1 MFIYVSDVSI
11 LSHNIIKEYVKNKNV
26 AIDATLGNGY
36 DCDFLSSCFKKVY
49 AFEIQKEAC
58 EKYIDKNNNVIIIN
72 ESHHKIDKFINEEVD
87 CVCYNLGYL
96 PGGNKEITTLAE
108 TSLKSIQLSL
118 NLLSKNGIISIA
130 IYRGH
135 NEGME
140 EKNCIIKY
148 LKTLPK
154 NSFGVMIH
162 ECINRSEKSPLLIIV
177 EKK

>member
-1 MFIYVSDVSI
+1 MFKYVSDVSI
-11 LSHNIIKEYVKNKNV
+11 LSHNIIKEYVKDKNIAV
-26 AIDATLGNGY
+26 DATLGNGY

-72 ESHHKIDKFINEEVD
+72 ESHHKIDEFVKEEIS
-87 CVCYNLGYL
+87 CICYNLGYL
-96 PGGNKEITTLAE
+96 PGGNKEVTTLAE

-118 NLLSKNGIISIA
+118 EMLCPNGIMAIA

-135 NEGME
+135 NEGKE
-140 EKNCIIKY
+140 EESCILQY
-148 LKTLPK
+148 LRGLPK
-154 NSFGVMIH
+154 NKFGVMLH
-162 ECINRSEKSPLLIIV
+162 ECINRSNTSPLLVIV

>member
-1 MFIYVSDVSI
+1 MFKYVSDVSI

-108 TSLKSIQLSL
+108 TSLIQLSL

>member
-1 MFIYVSDVSI
+1 MFKYVSDVSI

-154 NSFGVMIH
+154 NSFGDMIH

>member
-1 MFIYVSDVSI
+1 MFKYVSAVSI